1 MEEYNG
7 YTGLF
12 CRWIE
17 ILQSPANG
25 PWLEEQ
31 LAGQQNCFNL
41 RRGPI
46 LVKIDLVGDNIKTPE
61 SYIIGVLFSHGK
73 QFTIQ
78 SYEESLTVPWENA
91 LFRQV

>member
-17 ILQSPANG
+17 ILQPLANG

-31 LAGQQNCFNL
+31 LAGQPNCFNL
-41 RRGPI
+41 RGSPI
-46 LVKIDLVGDNIKTPE
+46 PVKIDLVGDDIKTPE
-61 SYIIGVLFSHGK
+61 SYFIGVLFSHGK

-78 SYEESLTVPWENA
+78 SYEKSLTVGKCA
-91 LFRQV
+91 L